1 MKNLGKAGI
10 AAGIAGGVVAVLAAI
25 GGALAQKSDSNTA
38 AANNEFDNAVD
49 QYNANNTDQTYTETT
64 APAAE
69 PAPEPEAKED

>member
-38 AANNEFDNAVD
+38 AATNEFDNAVD
-49 QYNANNTDQTYTETT
+49 QFNSNNTEQTYTETT
-64 APAAE
+64 PPAAE
-69 PAPEPEAKED
+69 PAQPEGEKD